1 MTNYRVDTL
10 ELGTFTTES
19 GETINNLK
27 LRYEHVGYKGQP
39 LVVVCHALTGNHL
52 TYGTDEKH
60 GWWREIID
68 GGYIP
73 RHDYQFLTFNV
84 IGSPFGSSSKLND
97 PNFPQHLTL
106 RDIVKA
112 IEKGIKALDFDKI
125 NILIGAV

>member
-60 GWWREIID
+60 GWWREICLL
-68 GGYIP
+68 YTSPSP
-73 RHDYQFLTFNV
+73 RD
-84 IGSPFGSSSKLND
+84 
-97 PNFPQHLTL
+97 
-106 RDIVKA
+106 
-112 IEKGIKALDFDKI
+112 
-125 NILIGAV
+125 

>member
-84 IGSPFGSSSKLND
+84 IGSPLVQVPNLMTLIFHSILHYEILLRRLKKESK
-97 PNFPQHLTL
+97 HLAS
-106 RDIVKA
+106 RR
-112 IEKGIKALDFDKI
+112 
-125 NILIGAV
+125 

>member
-73 RHDYQFLTFNV
+73 RRLSISNFQRR
-84 IGSPFGSSSKLND
+84 GSPFGSSSKLND
-97 PNFPQHLTL
+97 PNFPQHLTI

-112 IEKGIKALDFDKI
+112 IEKESKHLASRR
-125 NILIGAV
+125 